1 MTLCEERRIFKATTS
16 VVSDN
21 LVITLPNVNLLENQ
35 DIIRFVICNTIDTTT
50 NPLGTVSIVM
60 NGVTFPLK
68 TKLGNDVR
76 IEQLTCRK
84 VYTIQFG
91 AQTPEFAMLT
101 CLPPTRFIYTT
112 YPATTTTVTPGV

>member
-1 MTLCEERRIFKATTS
+1 MTLCEERKIVKATTS
-16 VVSDN
+16 VVDSN
-21 LVITLPNVNLLENQ
+21 LVITLPSVNLLENQ
-35 DIIRFVICNTIDTTT
+35 DVVRFVICNTIDTTT

-112 YPATTTTVTPGV
+112 YPETPAVTPGT